1 MRRVTIATPKI
12 QRSTI
17 FAVDFDGT
25 VVTHEYPKLGRNIG
39 AEDILRRLTS
49 NGHRLILW
57 TMRDRTELDE
67 AVDWYRG
74 HQVPLFGVNKNPEQT
89 WSSSPK
95 AYAHYYIDD
104 LALGIPLTQTM
115 ADAKPFVDWK
125 AMELLLAPWL

>member
-1 MRRVTIATPKI
+1 VRRVTIATPKI
-12 QRSTI
+12 LTSTI

-25 VVTHEYPKLGRNIG
+25 VVTHEYPKMGRNIG

-57 TMRDRTELDE
+57 TMRDQQELDE

-74 HQVPLFGVNKNPEQT
+74 QDVPLFGVNKNPEQT

-115 ADAKPFVDWK
+115 ADRKPFVDWK
-125 AMELLLAPWL
+125 AMEMLLAPWL